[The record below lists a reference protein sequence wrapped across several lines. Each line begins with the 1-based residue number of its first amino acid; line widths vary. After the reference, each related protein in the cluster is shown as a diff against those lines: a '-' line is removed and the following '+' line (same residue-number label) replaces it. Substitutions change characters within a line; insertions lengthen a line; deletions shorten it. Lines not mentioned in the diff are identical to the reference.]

1 MRVIFGNKEIELK
14 GTQLNIGDHA
24 EDFIA
29 IDPNFKEKR
38 LSDFTDDIIV
48 LSVVPS
54 LDTGTCDRQT
64 RVFNE
69 RLNDMKKV
77 TLITISNDLPFAQKR
92 WCGNAGLQQA
102 ITLSD
107 HKYLDFANKYGTLM
121 EELRLQARTVFV
133 LDKDRTVVYKEVV
146 QQTSELPDFDEV
158 LHAVKEL
165 R

>member
-1 MRVIFGNKEIELK
+1 MRVIFGNKEVELK
-14 GTQLNIGDHA
+14 GKQLSLGDQA
-24 EDFIA
+24 EDFVA
-29 IDPNFKEKR
+29 IDNALKEKR
-38 LSDFTDDIIV
+38 LSDFTDDTIV

-69 RLNDMKKV
+69 RLSEMKKV

-107 HKYLDFANKYGTLM
+107 HKYLDFANKYGTLID
-121 EELRLQARTVFV
+121 EFRLQARAVFV
-133 LDKDRTVVYKEVV
+133 LDKSRTVVYKEIVEQV
-146 QQTSELPDFDEV
+146 SELPDFDEV
-158 LHAVKEL
+158 IHTVKEL
-165 R
+165 